1 MTERRS
7 FKRIVRARDRW
18 LWRGAVSELKELA
31 EGPDSRGVNQTQIRV
46 PFTPRLALGPGRRSA
61 TASGNVAIA
70 QSAIEAPAASSAWK
84 LR

>member
-31 EGPDSRGVNQTQIRV
+31 EGPR
-46 PFTPRLALGPGRRSA
+46 
-61 TASGNVAIA
+61 
-70 QSAIEAPAASSAWK
+70 
-84 LR
+84 